1 MNEEKAREIF
11 EAWYTNAYGPTV
23 RGLETYYL
31 HGPNAGYYGD
41 ALICAAWLAFR
52 AGLRAGLA
60 VETKGS
66 FW

>member
-11 EAWYTNAYGPTV
+11 EVWYANAYPASNM
-23 RGLETYYL
+23 LATYIVS
-31 HGPNAGYYGD
+31 GPNAGYYCD
-41 ALICAAWLAFR
+41 ALTDAAWLAFR

-60 VETKGS
+60 VEPEPT

>member
-11 EAWYTNAYGPTV
+11 EAWYANAYPNAHRLDTFMLTTPG
-23 RGLETYYL
+23 
-31 HGPNAGYYGD
+31 GPNYYF
-41 ALICAAWLAFR
+41 AERTNAAWLAFR

-60 VETKGS
+60 VETGGS